1 MTTDS
6 MNMRL
11 PQAVAHHAGQRPN
24 DPFVQEV
31 DGAERS
37 WGEALDTSLRWAD
50 ALDRAGVETGRPV
63 VSLLPNGIEAVVSW
77 IACAWLR
84 AIEAPLNTS
93 YKGSWLTHA
102 INLTGA
108 EMAFVD
114 AQFMAEVVAVAPDL
128 DHLKTV
134 VVFGEHP
141 VEASGSLG
149 FDIVPATDF
158 FAEARPTPRD
168 GPDVWDLAAL
178 IFTSGTTGPSK
189 AVMVP
194 WGQFQSIRHIDWDQA
209 PGPHVQYSP
218 FAPYHVTGK
227 GPVFGAAT
235 DGGRV
240 VLRDGFST
248 DEFWTDVREYG
259 CTTMV
264 MMAPMALF
272 LMAQPERPDDA
283 DNTLGFVLMGPLI
296 PDVEAFAA
304 RFGVKV
310 QTAYNMTELNVPANS
325 TGLPVTDATHRT
337 CGRIRQGVDVR
348 IVDEHDFEVPPNTPG
363 EMIVRGEPWT
373 MNLGYWGMPDKTAEA
388 WRNGWFHTGDTFVYD
403 EDGFL
408 YFQDRAKDYIR
419 RRGENISSFEVEAC
433 VNTHPDVVESAA
445 VAVASDEGEDEV
457 KVAAVLRPGA
467 ELTPEEFVE
476 FLVPRMPRFAVP
488 RYVEFVDE
496 LPKTQATQRVQKAK
510 VREAGVGPTTWDR
523 VAAGLTVPRGHSG
536 PAAASSRRG

>member
-1 MTTDS
+1 MSIDP
-6 MNMRL
+6 MDMLL
-11 PQAVAHHAGQRPN
+11 PQAVAHHAMERPE
-24 DPFVQEV
+24 DPFVQQV
-31 DGAERS
+31 DGRELS
-37 WGEALDTSLRWAD
+37 WGDAHDTSLRWAE
-50 ALDRAGVETGRPV
+50 ALERAGVQAGEPV
-63 VSLLPNGIEAVVSW
+63 VSMLPNGIEAVLSW
-77 IACAWLR
+77 ISCAWLK

-93 YKGSWLTHA
+93 YKGSWLVHA

-108 EMAFVD
+108 GLALVD
-114 AQFMAEVVAVAPDL
+114 GRYLDELKAVAHEL
-128 DHLKTV
+128 EHLRQV
-134 VVFGEHP
+134 VVFGAAP
-141 VEASGSLG
+141 DDATEALP
-149 FDIVPATDF
+149 FDVVDADAF
-158 FAEARPTPRD
+158 FEGVAPSPRD

-194 WGQFQSIRHIDWDQA
+194 WGQFHSIRHIDWEQA

-227 GPVFGAAT
+227 GPIFAAAT
-235 DGGRV
+235 DGGRAV
-240 VLRDGFST
+240 VRDSFST
-248 DEFWTDVREYG
+248 DEFWDDIRTFG

-283 DNTLGFVLMGPLI
+283 DTTLGFTLMGPLI
-296 PDVEAFAA
+296 PEVEAFSK
-304 RFGVKV
+304 RFGIRV

-325 TGLPVTDATHRT
+325 TGLAVDNETHRT
-337 CGRIRQGVDVR
+337 CGRIRDGVEVR

-373 MNLGYWGMPDKTAEA
+373 MNLGYWGMADKTAEA

-403 EDGFL
+403 DDGLL

-433 VNTHPDVVESAA
+433 VNSHPDVVESAA
-445 VAVASDEGEDEV
+445 VAVPAEEGEDEV
-457 KVAAVLRPGA
+457 KVAVVARLGCHLDPA
-467 ELTPEEFVE
+467 ELLSFV
-476 FLVPRMPRFAVP
+476 VPRMPRFAVP
-488 RYVEFVDE
+488 RYVEVVDE

-510 VREAGVGPTTWDR
+510 VRETGVTAATWDR
-523 VAAGLTVPRGHSG
+523 VAAGVVLPR
-536 PAAASSRRG
+536 